1 MVKFRYI
8 NSSPN
13 AVFFFCSPHPIIC
26 PPPSLVDVSIPPLE
40 ITTTKNTPYNLHRT
54 SQWDHRIQYL
64 LLQTAD
70 HLASPMGIWNKTN
83 KEAIL
88 GKYHKIEKLN
98 LTLTKDLKLSFV
110 PYHYV

>member
-1 MVKFRYI
+1 MVKFRDI

-13 AVFFFCSPHPIIC
+13 AVLSFRTPRPIIC
-26 PPPSLVDVSIPPLE
+26 PPPSLVDVSIPPLK
-40 ITTTKNTPYNLHRT
+40 ITTTTTKSTPYNLHRT
-54 SQWDHRIQYL
+54 SQWDHEIQYL

-98 LTLTKDLKLSFV
+98 LTLTKDLK
-110 PYHYV
+110 

>member
-1 MVKFRYI
+1 ML
-8 NSSPN
+8 SSLSVRLARSFALLLPWLMYP
-13 AVFFFCSPHPIIC
+13 FH
-26 PPPSLVDVSIPPLE
+26 LWKLQQQ
-40 ITTTKNTPYNLHRT
+40 KNTPYNLHRT
-54 SQWDHRIQYL
+54 SQWDHEIQYL